1 MDGKAM
7 SNIRLNNHSFNGGEV
22 GPTFY
27 GQIGDAKYQ
36 TGLATAR
43 NFVCRPEGPA
53 ENRAG
58 FRYVN
63 YTKYPTPTRLLRFTF
78 SVTQTMVIEMG
89 HYYLRFHT
97 QGGTL
102 AGLSGAPYEVV
113 TPYTFDEIFDID
125 YVQSNDVV
133 TLVHVNHPPMELKR
147 LGAINWT
154 LTPVQFTPT
163 ILPPATVTAT
173 PNTTNTDYNFSYVVT
188 AFAADQVTES
198 APSNP
203 ATCTNNVFITGG
215 KNVITWAAVTGAA
228 YYVVYKLVG
237 GSYGYIGR
245 TTSLTI
251 TDDNIEADLSRTP
264 PIYDSLFQ
272 ATGDYPGAVAYY
284 EQRRMFAGSINKPQ
298 TVWGTRSGTESVMS
312 YSLPTRADDRLS
324 FRIAALESNAIRH
337 LVPLSDLIAMTSS
350 VEFRITSVNA
360 DALSP
365 TDISAKP
372 QSFVGVNKVQPL
384 AIGSAMLYANAR
396 GGHIQEMKYSLY
408 QQGFQSN
415 DMSLR
420 ASHLFDNHTIVDMD
434 YAKAPLPIM
443 WAVSSSGKLLGLTYI
458 ASENVTAWHQHDT
471 QGIFESCVVV
481 SENDEDVLYVVT
493 RRTIA
498 GIQQRFVERQATR
511 KFTSLADSYF
521 VDCGYTYSGGP
532 TTTVSTMTWLEGET
546 VSILADGAVLPQ
558 QVVSGGTVTLPH
570 PASIVHVGL
579 PYTSDAQTLP
589 VAAQID
595 GAFAQGRVKNVNRVY
610 VRVTNSSGI
619 FAGPNANRM
628 RQFAQR
634 TTEPFGSPPEV
645 VTDEISIDVDP
656 DWQAGGQVLI
666 RQVDPLPVT
675 IVSMAIEVT
684 VGN

>member
-1 MDGKAM
+1 M

-63 YTKYPTPTRLLRFTF
+63 YTKYVTPSRLLRFTF
-78 SVTQTMVIEMG
+78 SITQTMVIELG
-89 HYYLRFHT
+89 HYYMRFHT
-97 QGGTL
+97 MGATLLGMTGT
-102 AGLSGAPYEVV
+102 PYEVI
-113 TPYTFDEIFDID
+113 TPYSFDEIFDIN

-133 TLVHVNHPPMELKR
+133 TLVHVNHPPMELRR

-163 ILPPATVTAT
+163 IASPGGVTAT
-173 PNTTNTDYNFSYVVT
+173 PNVVNHDYNFSYVVT
-188 AFAADQVTES
+188 AFATDLVTES
-198 APSNP
+198 APSTA

-215 KNVITWAAVTGAA
+215 KNVIAWSAVTGAA
-228 YYVVYKLVG
+228 YYCVYKLVG
-237 GSYGYIGR
+237 GSYGYIGQ
-245 TTSLTI
+245 TTGLNI
-251 TDDNIEADLSRTP
+251 TDDNIAADLSRTP

-272 ATGDYPGAVAYY
+272 AAGDYPGAVAYY

-298 TVWGTRSGTESVMS
+298 TIWGTRSGTESTMS

-324 FRIAALESNAIRH
+324 FRIAALESNAIKH
-337 LVPLSDLIAMTSS
+337 LIPLSDLIAMTSS

-365 TDISAKP
+365 TNISAKP
-372 QSFVGVNKVQPL
+372 QSFIGVNKVQPL

-408 QQGFQSN
+408 QQGFQSA

-420 ASHLFDNHTIVDMD
+420 ASHLFENHTIVDMD

-458 ASENVTAWHQHDT
+458 APENVAAWHQHDT
-471 QGIFESCVVV
+471 QGTFESCVVV
-481 SENDEDVLYVVT
+481 SEDDEDVLYVVT
-493 RRTIA
+493 RRNI
-498 GIQQRFVERQATR
+498 GGMQQRFVERQATR
-511 KFTSLADSYF
+511 KFTSVADSYF
-521 VDCGYTYSGGP
+521 VDCGYTYSGSANDVIAG
-532 TTTVSTMTWLEGET
+532 MTWLEGKT
-546 VSILADGAVLPQ
+546 VSILADGAVVPP
-558 QVVSGGTVTLPH
+558 QVVSGGAVTLPR
-570 PASIVHVGL
+570 PASLVHVGL
-579 PYTSDAQTLP
+579 AYTSDAQTLP

-595 GAFAQGRVKNVNRVY
+595 GAFGQGRVKNVNRVY
-610 VRVTNSSGI
+610 IRVSNSSGI
-619 FAGPNANRM
+619 FAGPNASKL

-634 TTEPFGSPPEV
+634 TTEPFGSPPNV
-645 VTDEISIDVDP
+645 VTDEISIDLDP
-656 DWQAGGQVLI
+656 DWQAGGQVLV
-666 RQVDPLPVT
+666 RQVDPLPLT
-675 IVSMAIEVT
+675 IVSMSVEVT